1 MATTQMLK
9 TVFKTLKIQN
19 LKITKDIKETRSKL
33 LVQELTVSKANTT
46 KDRLVTSTPKELYI
60 RTKKRKIEK
69 RLLRR

>member
-46 KDRLVTSTPKELYI
+46 KDRLVTSTPKEPYI
-60 RTKKRKIEK
+60 RTKKRKTEK
-69 RLLRR
+69 RL